1 MRDYLKM
8 IQKALHNRAIL
19 FSYASASG
27 ILNFLD
33 DATYLKMMYKVNM
46 GESLNLDFPQTFN
59 EKLQWLK
66 IHDRNPLYTSLVDKY
81 EVKKYVAARIGQ
93 QYIIPTLGVW
103 NHFDD
108 INFDS
113 LPNQFVLKCTH
124 DSGGIVICKN
134 KKELDKEAAKNLLEK
149 CLERNYYWYG
159 REWPYKNVKP
169 RIIAEK
175 FLADD
180 DNVDLKDYKLMC
192 FSGHLKA
199 TFVCSNR
206 FSDTGLCVTFFD
218 KEWKRLPFER
228 HYPSDNREICK
239 PDSYNEMI
247 RLAEILSQ
255 GIPFV
260 RVDFYEVKGKTYFG
274 ELTFYPGNGM
284 EEFTPKKWDKILGD
298 MIVLPKEI
306 TNKK

>member
-8 IQKALHNRAIL
+8 IQKAMHNKAIL

-27 ILNFLD
+27 ILNLLD
-33 DATYLKMMYKVNM
+33 DTTYLKMMYKVNM
-46 GESLNLDFPQTFN
+46 GRPLNLDCPQTFN

-81 EVKKYVAARIGQ
+81 KVKKYVAARIGEK
-93 QYIIPTLGVW
+93 YIIPTLGIW

-108 INFDS
+108 IDFDA

-124 DSGGIVICKN
+124 DSGGIVICNDKRT
-134 KKELDKEAAKNLLEK
+134 LDKEATKNLLEK
-149 CLERNYYWYG
+149 CLKRNYYWYG

-169 RIIAEK
+169 RIIAEQ

-180 DNVDLKDYKLMC
+180 ENSDLKDYKLMC
-192 FSGHLKA
+192 FAGHVKA
-199 TFVCSNR
+199 TFVCSSR

-218 KEWKRLPFER
+218 KEWNRLPFER
-228 HYPSDNREICK
+228 HYPSEKGEIRR
-239 PDSYNEMI
+239 PDSYDEMI

-255 GIPFV
+255 SIPFV
-260 RVDFYEVKGKTYFG
+260 RVDFYEVKGKPYFG

-284 EEFTPKKWDKILGD
+284 EEFTPPKWDEILGD
-298 MIVLPKEI
+298 MIVLPNENLK
-306 TNKK
+306 